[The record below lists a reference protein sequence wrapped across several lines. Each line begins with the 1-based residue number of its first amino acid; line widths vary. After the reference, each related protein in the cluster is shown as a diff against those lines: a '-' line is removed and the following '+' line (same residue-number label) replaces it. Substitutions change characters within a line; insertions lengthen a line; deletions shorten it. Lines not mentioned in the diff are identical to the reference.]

1 MTLADASQS
10 GLIATLAASILGAL
24 IGAER
29 EWRRHPGGLRSCAL
43 VAAASCVFARV
54 ALEHSGG
61 NPAPALGAIATGIG
75 FIGAGVIMHHNRE
88 VRGLSTAAT
97 FWAVAAIGMACG
109 LVDYDLALALTAIV
123 FFAHLALRKLSIWI
137 ERVAP
142 PEDSG
147 PR

>member
-1 MTLADASQS
+1 
-10 GLIATLAASILGAL
+10 
-24 IGAER
+24 
-29 EWRRHPGGLRSCAL
+29 
-43 VAAASCVFARV
+43 
-54 ALEHSGG
+54 
-61 NPAPALGAIATGIG
+61 
-75 FIGAGVIMHHNRE
+75 
-88 VRGLSTAAT
+88 
-97 FWAVAAIGMACG
+97 